1 MRGLKKE
8 ILFRIVKIL
17 DMGYIVFIYFILGI
31 ALAKLSDIIFGIYDE
46 KEEKKKSIIQLGAEI
61 MLMIWSN
68 IIIFYVARNVVQMI
82 PSPFHNIA
90 GFDHFRLK
98 ELGGSAILG
107 VTYVYFQTNLKSKI
121 SDLHNRLK

>member
-1 MRGLKKE
+1 MRGLKRE
-8 ILFRIVKIL
+8 LLFRITKIL

-31 ALAKLSDIIFGIYDE
+31 SLAKFSDIIFGKYNKE
-46 KEEKKKSIIQLGAEI
+46 EEKKKSIIRLAAEI
-61 MLMIWSN
+61 MLMIWTN

-82 PSPFHNIA
+82 PSPFHGVA

-107 VTYVYFQTNLKSKI
+107 ATYVYFQTNLKSKI
-121 SDLHNRLK
+121 SDLHGRLK

>member
-31 ALAKLSDIIFGIYDE
+31 ALAKLSDIIFGMYDE

-61 MLMIWSN
+61 MLMIWTN
-68 IIIFYVARNVVQMI
+68 IIIFYVARNVVQLI
-82 PSPFHNIA
+82 PSPFHGVA

-107 VTYVYFQTNLKSKI
+107 ATYVYFQTNLKSKI

>member
-46 KEEKKKSIIQLGAEI
+46 KEEKKKSTIQLGAEI

-68 IIIFYVARNVVQMI
+68 IIIFYVARNVVQLI
-82 PSPFHNIA
+82 PSPFHNVA